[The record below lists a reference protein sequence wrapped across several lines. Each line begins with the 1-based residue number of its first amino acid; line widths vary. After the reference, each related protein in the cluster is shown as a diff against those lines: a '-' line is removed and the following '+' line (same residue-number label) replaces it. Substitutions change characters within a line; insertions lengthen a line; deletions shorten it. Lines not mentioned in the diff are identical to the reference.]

1 MNLDSIHIIKNNG
14 DREIF
19 DAEKIHKH
27 LHFACQNLDVDSIS
41 IIKDARLKIFDGAKS
56 VDIQDSLIKSAQEKI
71 SEDSPDYE
79 LVAGRLLNQKLR
91 KEVFNQ
97 YSPLDFKSQVKERIK
112 KGFYTEDLNAYSDE
126 ELDYFGSLINYE
138 LDNELP
144 YSALNQMYS
153 KYLIKHNKKCIEVPQ
168 EVFILIPMA
177 IFYNTDVE
185 YRKKYIKLGYELLS
199 QRKISL
205 PTPIMN
211 GARTSYKK
219 FISCNLLNFGDSV
232 ESFAR
237 GLEAILKCTSA
248 KSGLGVNTSFI
259 RGLGAPVGKPSRM
272 AHTGMLPIVKAIES
286 ATSALV
292 QIGRGG
298 SSNLT
303 MPFFHYEIE
312 LFSQLGDSKGSLE
325 NRARHTDQTIII
337 NKWFLEKAL
346 NKEDIFL
353 FHMSVVG
360 NPDTKLDLYDALGD
374 YKRFDE
380 LYNYYSTKVSNKN
393 KKKINAYDLL
403 SLIINERMI
412 TGRVYIVFAD
422 NFVNSSFKENLYM
435 TNLCCEISVPSHSL
449 DNYKGI
455 SGELGTCILG
465 NINFGHSKESDIP
478 KAADFLVRFLDNMIN
493 ISDFAMP
500 EIEYSAT
507 KRRTLGI
514 GVSNLFGYL
523 AKAKLFYNTKEA
535 REHISD
541 LMELFYYNLVKTSIE
556 LAKERGACELYN
568 ESYYSNNKF
577 IFERYLEAGI
587 KPEFKPKLDW
597 ESLRENLSKY
607 GMRHSSLSAVP
618 PAGNCISED
627 HTIETYEGNFNL
639 KDICNRESIDYNDL
653 KPGWYDLKSPL
664 KVPTFEGDSIS
675 NRFYYNGE
683 VDVIEIETDSG
694 VIEVTANHELLVER
708 NGNNIWVAASLLE
721 PGDSII
727 CKN

>member
-1 MNLDSIHIIKNNG
+1 M
-14 DREIF
+14 
-19 DAEKIHKH
+19 
-27 LHFACQNLDVDSIS
+27 
-41 IIKDARLKIFDGAKS
+41 
-56 VDIQDSLIKSAQEKI
+56 
-71 SEDSPDYE
+71 
-79 LVAGRLLNQKLR
+79 
-91 KEVFNQ
+91 
-97 YSPLDFKSQVKERIK
+97 
-112 KGFYTEDLNAYSDE
+112 
-126 ELDYFGSLINYE
+126 
-138 LDNELP
+138 
-144 YSALNQMYS
+144 
-153 KYLIKHNKKCIEVPQ
+153 
-168 EVFILIPMA
+168 
-177 IFYNTDVE
+177 
-185 YRKKYIKLGYELLS
+185 LS

-259 RGLGAPVGKPSRM
+259 RGLGAPVGKPSRLS
-272 AHTGMLPIVKAIES
+272 HTGMLPIVKAIES

-353 FHMSVVG
+353 FHMNVVG

-380 LYNYYSTKVSNKN
+380 LYNYYSTKVPNKS

-455 SGELGTCILG
+455 PGELGTCILG

-478 KAADFLVRFLDNMIN
+478 KAADFLVRFLDNMID

-514 GVSNLFGYL
+514 GISNLFGYL

-541 LMELFYYNLVKTSIE
+541 LMELFYYNLIKTSIE

-568 ESYYSNNKF
+568 ESFYSNNKF

-618 PAGNCISED
+618 PAGNSSKPSSATPGIEPPRELV
-627 HTIETYEGNFNL
+627 TIKTEKSSTVKQLVPFYKTAKKYYTTAWGADFNNKDYL
-639 KDICNRESIDYNDL
+639 KLVSTIQRYVDQ
-653 KPGWYDLKSPL
+653 
-664 KVPTFEGDSIS
+664 SIS
-675 NRFYYNGE
+675 TNQYYNIVE
-683 VDVIEIETDSG
+683 TKKVNIEDVIEEFIECFNLGVKSLYYANFRTTDDADGDQVNEGCGSG
-694 VIEVTANHELLVER
+694 GCSV
-708 NGNNIWVAASLLE
+708 
-721 PGDSII
+721 
-727 CKN
+727 